1 MHALNVK
8 ENKHT
13 RKHFKKQALTDV
25 FVHNFISSIQ
35 GEPGS
40 M

>member
-1 MHALNVK
+1 MYCSYVLLLIERILNMQMLG
-8 ENKHT
+8 T
-13 RKHFKKQALTDV
+13 I